1 MIFVTGGLG
10 FIGHNV
16 VRQLEK
22 RNHEVRIIDNCTDY
36 GFIPKDELCYL
47 VKERKQELKSIVHNF
62 HIADKQLH
70 MVFNML
76 KPHTVI
82 HLAAMPRSKIVN
94 ANPTYG
100 AYTLTEG
107 LLNLLELCKNHNVKR
122 FVYVSSSM
130 VYGNWSG
137 TIDES
142 HPTNPIDIYGTLKLT
157 GEKLVKLWAEHHNRE
172 YTILRPSAVYGP
184 LDVEDRVLSKFVLNA
199 MRGQDLVVQ
208 GEHEVLDFSYVEDV
222 AWGVTNASISKSAVN
237 KTYNLTRNQSD
248 PITLYDAA
256 KLAVQIVGKGNIVI
270 NPKNIDY
277 PSRGKLNSEL
287 AKIDFEYNPYVDFEI
302 GLECYY
308 KWLAD
313 STYWQSKIRK

>member
-36 GFIPKDELCYL
+36 GFIPKDELSYL
-47 VKERKQELKSIVHNF
+47 IKERKREINSILHNF

-76 KPHTVI
+76 KPDTVI
-82 HLAAMPRSKIVN
+82 HLASMPRSKIVN
-94 ANPTYG
+94 KNPTLG
-100 AYTLTEG
+100 AYTMIEG
-107 LLNLLELCKNHNVKR
+107 LLNLLELCKNHSVKR

-130 VYGNWSG
+130 VYGDWNG
-137 TIDES
+137 CIDES
-142 HPTNPIDIYGTLKLT
+142 HPTNPKDIYGTLKLT
-157 GEKLVKLWAEHHNRE
+157 GEKLVKLWAEQNKHE

-184 LDVEDRVLSKFVLNA
+184 LDVEDRVLSKFLLNA
-199 MRGQDLVVQ
+199 MCGKDIIVE
-208 GEHEVLDFSYVEDV
+208 GENEVLDFSYVEDV
-222 AWGVTNASISKSAVN
+222 AWGITNAALSNNTVN
-237 KTYNLTRNQSD
+237 KIYNITRNQ
-248 PITLYDAA
+248 PTQITLHDAA
-256 KLAVQIVGKGNIVI
+256 KLVVSTVGKGNIKI
-270 NPKNIDY
+270 HPKNIAY

-287 AKIDFEYNPYVDFEI
+287 AKQDFGYNPYVDFEI

-313 STYWQSKIRK
+313 STYWQSKVK

>member
-22 RNHEVRIIDNCTDY
+22 RNNEVRIIDNCTDY
-36 GFIPKDELCYL
+36 GFIPKDELAYL
-47 VKERKQELKSIVHNF
+47 IKERKRELKSILHNF

-94 ANPTYG
+94 SNPTLG

-107 LLNLLELCKNHNVKR
+107 LLNILEQCKNHNVKR
-122 FVYVSSSM
+122 FVYISSSM
-130 VYGNWSG
+130 VYGNWHG

-142 HPTNPIDIYGTLKLT
+142 YPTNPIDIYGTLKLT
-157 GEKLVKLWAEHHNRE
+157 GEKLVKLWAERYGHE

-184 LDVEDRVLSKFVLNA
+184 LDVEDRVLSKFLLNA
-199 MRGQDLVVQ
+199 MRGQDLVVH

-222 AWGVTNASISKSAVN
+222 AWGITNASISTNTVN
-237 KTYNLTRNQSD
+237 KTYNITRNSPDQNS
-248 PITLYDAA
+248 LLDAA
-256 KLAVQIVGKGNIVI
+256 KLAAHIVGKGNVVI
-270 NPKNIDY
+270 HPKNVDY
-277 PSRGKLNSEL
+277 PSRGKLSSEL
-287 AKIDFEYNPYVDFEI
+287 AKQDFEYNPYVDLEN

-313 STYWQSKIRK
+313 SPYWQSKIRK

>member
-36 GFIPKDELCYL
+36 TFIPKDELAYL
-47 VKERKQELKSIVHNF
+47 IKERKREINSILHNF

-82 HLAAMPRSKIVN
+82 HLASMPRSKIVN
-94 ANPTYG
+94 KNPTLG
-100 AYTLTEG
+100 AYTMIEG
-107 LLNLLELCKNHNVKR
+107 LLNLLELCKNHSVKR

-130 VYGNWSG
+130 VYGDWNG
-137 TIDES
+137 CIDES
-142 HPTNPIDIYGTLKLT
+142 HPTNPKDIYGTLKLT
-157 GEKLVKLWAEHHNRE
+157 GEKLVKLWAEQNNHE

-184 LDVEDRVLSKFVLNA
+184 LDVEDRVLSKFLLNA
-199 MRGQDLVVQ
+199 MRGQDIMVE
-208 GEHEVLDFSYVEDV
+208 GENEVLDFSYVEDV
-222 AWGVTNASISKSAVN
+222 AWGITSAALSKNTVN
-237 KTYNLTRNQSD
+237 KTYNITRNQPSQ
-248 PITLYDAA
+248 ITLHDAA
-256 KLAVQIVGKGNIVI
+256 KLAVEIVGKGNITI
-270 NPKNIDY
+270 HPKNIAY

-287 AKIDFEYNPYVDFEI
+287 AKQDFGYNPYVDLEI
-302 GLECYY
+302 GLECYH

-313 STYWQSKIRK
+313 STYWQSKIK